1 MSLAQEEAHRF
12 QHNYIGT
19 EHLLLGIVREHEGDT
34 AKILRSLSVDIN
46 KARSA
51 VEFIIGHGD
60 LVVPG
65 EIGLTPRAKQAIEF
79 AIDEAQRLDQTSIN
93 PEHILLG
100 ILRQGD
106 GIAIGVLESLG
117 VNLEQ
122 VRTETLKVLKQEH
135 A

>member
-1 MSLAQEEAHRF
+1 ML
-12 QHNYIGT
+12 
-19 EHLLLGIVREHEGDT
+19 
-34 AKILRSLSVDIN
+34 
-46 KARSA
+46 
-51 VEFIIGHGD
+51 
-60 LVVPG
+60 G
-65 EIGLTPRAKQAIEF
+65 EIDLTPRAKQVIEF
-79 AIDEAQRLDQTSIN
+79 AIDEAQRLDQTSVN

-100 ILRQGD
+100 IIRQGD